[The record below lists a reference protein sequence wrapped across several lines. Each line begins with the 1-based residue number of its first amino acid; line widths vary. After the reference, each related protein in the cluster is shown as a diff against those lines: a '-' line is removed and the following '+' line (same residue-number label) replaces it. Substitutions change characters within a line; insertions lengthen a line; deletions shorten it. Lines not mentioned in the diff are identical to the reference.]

1 MTFGEN
7 LKTLRN
13 ARSLSQKELAEK
25 LGFSFQNI
33 SKWERNE
40 SLPDIKTLLDI
51 AKFFGTTTDS
61 LLGYTPTKIISKL
74 TVTPESASIFKT
86 YPDHDEK
93 VTNKMIFAVNAEGR
107 IAAIVYVPRLR
118 FFTKGYTKNNYEP
131 FNENSTVIYEYSYYD
146 YRKSRDRITENK
158 KIRIPDGG
166 YLISMSNSDFAVK
179 NILNFIIPDEYHAFL
194 APDSHEEYRNSRNG
208 TFLFGNI
215 LKQGELDH
223 ITVELSDNELIFT
236 KPAEQVDPMAVNIE
250 DLAKIVR
257 KELQKEHNKQIE
269 ELKEL
274 IEESTDQVEDNEFNI
289 STLQTKIGKLEAKI
303 EELEAKISELKED
316 V

>member
-13 ARSLSQKELAEK
+13 ARSLSQKELADE

-40 SLPDIKTLLDI
+40 SLPDIGTLLDI
-51 AKFFGTTTDS
+51 AKFFGTSTDS
-61 LLGYTPTKIISKL
+61 LLGYAPAKSSLVL
-74 TVTPESASIFKT
+74 TVALESASIFKT
-86 YPDHDEK
+86 YPDHEEK

-107 IAAIVYVPRLR
+107 IANIIYVPRLR
-118 FFTKGYTKNNYEP
+118 FFTKGYTKSKYDP

-146 YRKSRDRITENK
+146 HRKSRDRITENK

-166 YLISMSNSDFAVK
+166 FLISMSNSDFTVK
-179 NILNFIIPDEYHAFL
+179 QIMNFIIPEEYHAFL
-194 APDSHEEYRNSRNG
+194 APESHEDYRNNRNG
-208 TFLFGNI
+208 KFLFGNI
-215 LKQGELDH
+215 LKHNELDN
-223 ITVELSDNELIFT
+223 ITVELSGNELIFT

-274 IEESTDQVEDNEFNI
+274 IEELTDQVEESEGNI
-289 STLQTKIGKLEAKI
+289 SDLEDKI
-303 EELEAKISELKED
+303 EELEAKISELEEKED
-316 V
+316 E